1 MANKQAFNIAMK
13 TDCIDATATTK
24 ASVLARVV
32 CFVAAVPLGL
42 YSVLM
47 TLVMLLANMNIHF
60 SSSPQL
66 GIFLAGWTFVGSA
79 FVATYR
85 LLRRPSFKSL
95 WFLVPPALCLALVQW
110 LGAFPENQNL
120 LH

>member
-1 MANKQAFNIAMK
+1 MK
-13 TDCIDATATTK
+13 TDCIETTANTK
-24 ASVLARVV
+24 LSVLARVV
-32 CFVAAVPLGL
+32 CFVTAVPLGL
-42 YSVLM
+42 YSVFM
-47 TLVMLLANMNIHF
+47 TLIMLLASMNIHF

-85 LLRRPSFKSL
+85 LLRRPSFKNL
-95 WFLVPPALCLALVQW
+95 WLLVPPALCLALVQW
-110 LGAFPENQNL
+110 LGTFPENRNL